1 MRRRGFTLIE
11 LVVVIAVLGILAG
24 IAVPRYLT
32 FREEALGAR
41 ILADLRAI
49 EAAANMY
56 GVEHGELPPRAT
68 PGQAD
73 SPTSVLVPK
82 YLSVWPNTVVG
93 QGDYFRLVGYNGTV
107 YRYQVSTSH
116 SIPEYAWNGKGASGD
131 DVTIYSNRA
140 TIGRWSTDDF
150 LKGEQSENKT
160 NMIAKVP
167 L

>member
-24 IAVPRYLT
+24 IAIPRYLT

-56 GVEHGELPPRAT
+56 GVEHGELPPRVNPVEAQSPIT
-68 PGQAD
+68 P
-73 SPTSVLVPK
+73 LVPK
-82 YLSVWPNTVVG
+82 YLSVWPNTIVT
-93 QGDYFRLVGYNGTV
+93 QGEYFRLVGYNGTV
-107 YRYQVSTSH
+107 YRYQVSNTNAV
-116 SIPEYAWNGKGASGD
+116 PEYAWNGKGASGD
-131 DVTIYSNRA
+131 DVTKFSNRA
-140 TIGRWSTDDF
+140 TIGRWTTDDF